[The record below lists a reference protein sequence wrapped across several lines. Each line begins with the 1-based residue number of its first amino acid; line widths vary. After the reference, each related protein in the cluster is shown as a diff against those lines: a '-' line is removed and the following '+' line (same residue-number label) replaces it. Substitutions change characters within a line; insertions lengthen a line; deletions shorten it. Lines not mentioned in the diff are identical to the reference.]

1 MSKNMSK
8 LIDHTEGKLAET
20 IAYARKIGDSSLI
33 NAIQWKRKRWG
44 QEHHEV
50 HLYSDFAYMSLYFEL
65 KDTSS
70 DRIVLNGG
78 IIYSGPRDDGKP
90 EEYNFSV
97 SLNPRS
103 GWSTHT

>member
-1 MSKNMSK
+1 MSKKMSK
-8 LIDHTEGKLAET
+8 LIDHTKGKLAEAM
-20 IAYARKIGDSSLI
+20 AYARKLHDPSLI

-44 QEHHEV
+44 QGHHEV

-65 KDTSS
+65 KDTST

-90 EEYNFSV
+90 EEDNFSV
-97 SLNPRS
+97 SLNTRS

>member
-1 MSKNMSK
+1 MSKNMSP
-8 LIDHTEGKLAET
+8 IFDHTEGRLAEA
-20 IAYARKIGDSSLI
+20 IAYSRKLHDPSLI

-50 HLYSDFAYMSLYFEL
+50 HLYSDSAYMSLYFEL
-65 KDTSS
+65 KDTSAS
-70 DRIVLNGG
+70 RIVLNGG

-90 EEYNFSV
+90 EEDNFSF
-97 SLNPRS
+97 SLNPRN